1 MRLSTILKYAA
12 ASLLSNKLRSLLTM
26 LGLIIGIASVI
37 LLVGIGQ
44 GANQSVRQK
53 MDTLGGDILTASV
66 YTENPNDGL
75 KPADLGEIK
84 KLSGVQALAPF
95 KVLSAKA
102 YFEKNTSKRSVL
114 AGTDDQYLELRN
126 LKLQSGRNLSIIDL
140 EERSKV
146 CVIGANIA
154 FDLFHTTQVKG
165 NSLKLGGDEYKI
177 VGILEPQGES
187 LGVNADNLILVPLT
201 TSRYFDLGDDVGSF
215 YVKAESQE
223 QINGVKSALS
233 AYLTIKKGLS
243 PAMYSVSSQDEM
255 LNAGADISG
264 SLSQLLA
271 GIAGISL
278 IVGGIGVMNVMLV
291 SVSER
296 VREIGIRKAL
306 GTKRRDILAQFLA
319 EALAMSL
326 LGGAFG
332 VGAGIAAGFLS
343 TLLGF
348 QFVIPAVMV
357 PVAFGASTLIGL
369 AFGIFPACRAS
380 NLNPIE
386 ALRR

>member
-44 GANQSVRQK
+44 GANQSVSQK
-53 MDTLGGDILTASV
+53 MDALGGDILTASV
-66 YTENPNDGL
+66 YAENPNDGL
-75 KPADLGEIK
+75 KSPDLDELK
-84 KLSGVQALAPF
+84 KLPGIQTLAPF
-95 KVLSAKA
+95 KFLSAKA
-102 YFEKNTSKRSVL
+102 YFEKNTSKRSIL
-114 AGTDDQYLELRN
+114 AGTDDQYLGLRN

-140 EERSKV
+140 EEKSKV
-146 CVIGANIA
+146 CVIGAGIA
-154 FDLFHTTQVKG
+154 LDLFHTTRVAG
-165 NSLKLGGDEYKI
+165 SRLKLGGDDYKI
-177 VGILEPQGES
+177 VGVLERQGES
-187 LGVNADNLILVPLT
+187 LGVNTDNLILVPLT

-215 YVKAESQE
+215 YVKAENKE
-223 QINGVKSALS
+223 QISKVKSAVS
-233 AYLTIKKGLS
+233 AYLTIKKGL
-243 PAMYSVSSQDEM
+243 PPTMYSVSSQDEM
-255 LNAGADISG
+255 LSAGSGISG

-296 VREIGIRKAL
+296 VQEIGIRKAL

-319 EALAMSL
+319 EALSMSL
-326 LGGAFG
+326 LGGVFG
-332 VGAGIAAGFLS
+332 VGTGIAAGFLS

-348 QFVIPAVMV
+348 QFAVPALMV
-357 PVAFGASTLIGL
+357 LVSFGASTLIGL
-369 AFGIFPACRAS
+369 AFGIFPAYRAS

>member
-12 ASLLSNKLRSLLTM
+12 SSLLANKLRSLLTM

-44 GANQSVRQK
+44 GANQSVNQK
-53 MDTLGGDILTASV
+53 MDALGGDILTAGI
-66 YTENPNDGL
+66 YTENPEDGL
-75 KPADLGEIK
+75 KSADLDDLK
-84 KLSGVQALAPF
+84 KLPGVQTLSPF
-95 KVLSAKA
+95 KFLSAKA
-102 YFEKNTSKRSVL
+102 CFEKNTSKRSVL
-114 AGTDDQYLELRN
+114 AGTDDQYLGLRN

-140 EERSKV
+140 EEKSKV
-146 CVIGANIA
+146 CIIGANIA
-154 FDLFHTTQVKG
+154 LDLFHTTQVEG
-165 NSLKLGGDEYKI
+165 SSLKLGGDDYKI
-177 VGILEPQGES
+177 VGVLERQGES

-201 TSRYFDLGDDVGSF
+201 TSRYFDMGDDVGNF
-215 YVKAESQE
+215 YVKAESKE
-223 QINGVKSALS
+223 QIGRVKSSVS

-255 LNAGADISG
+255 LSAGANISD

-296 VREIGIRKAL
+296 VQEIGIRKAL
-306 GTKRRDILAQFLA
+306 GTKQRDILAQFLA

-326 LGGAFG
+326 LGGVIG
-332 VGAGIAAGFLS
+332 IGAGIAVGFLA
-343 TLLGF
+343 TFLGF

-357 PVAFGASTLIGL
+357 LAAFGASTLIGL
-369 AFGIFPACRAS
+369 VFGIFPAYRAS

>member
-1 MRLSTILKYAA
+1 MRLSTILKYAS

-44 GANQSVRQK
+44 GANQSVSQK
-53 MDTLGGDILTASV
+53 MDALGGDILTASV
-66 YTENPNDGL
+66 YAENPNDGL
-75 KPADLGEIK
+75 KSPDLGELK
-84 KLSGVQALAPF
+84 KLPSIQTLAPF
-95 KVLSAKA
+95 KFLSAKA
-102 YFEKNTSKRSVL
+102 YFEKNTSKRSIL
-114 AGTDDQYLELRN
+114 AGTDDQYLGLRN

-140 EERSKV
+140 EEKSKV
-146 CVIGANIA
+146 CVIGAGIA
-154 FDLFHTTQVKG
+154 LDLFHTTRVAG
-165 NSLKLGGDEYKI
+165 SRLKLGGDDYKI
-177 VGILEPQGES
+177 VGVLERQGES
-187 LGVNADNLILVPLT
+187 LGVNTDNLILVPLT

-215 YVKAESQE
+215 YVKAENKE
-223 QINGVKSALS
+223 QISKVKSAVS
-233 AYLTIKKGLS
+233 AYLTIKKGL
-243 PAMYSVSSQDEM
+243 PPTMYSVSSQDEM
-255 LNAGADISG
+255 LSAGSDISG

-296 VREIGIRKAL
+296 VQEIGIRKAL

-319 EALAMSL
+319 EALSMSL
-326 LGGAFG
+326 LGGVFG

-348 QFVIPAVMV
+348 QFAVPALMV
-357 PVAFGASTLIGL
+357 LVSFGASTLIGL
-369 AFGIFPACRAS
+369 AFGIFPAYRAS

>member
-1 MRLSTILKYAA
+1 MRLSTILKYAS

-44 GANQSVRQK
+44 GANQSVSQK
-53 MDTLGGDILTASV
+53 MDALGGDILTASV
-66 YTENPNDGL
+66 YAESPNDGL
-75 KPADLGEIK
+75 KSPDLGELK
-84 KLSGVQALAPF
+84 KLPGIQTLVPF
-95 KVLSAKA
+95 KFLSAKA
-102 YFEKNTSKRSVL
+102 YFEKNTSKRSIL
-114 AGTDDQYLELRN
+114 AGTDDQYLGLRN

-140 EERSKV
+140 EEKSKV
-146 CVIGANIA
+146 CVIGAGIA
-154 FDLFHTTQVKG
+154 LDLFHTTRVAG
-165 NSLKLGGDEYKI
+165 SRLKLGGDDYKI
-177 VGILEPQGES
+177 VGVLERQGES
-187 LGVNADNLILVPLT
+187 LGVNTDNLILVPLT

-215 YVKAESQE
+215 YVKAENKE
-223 QINGVKSALS
+223 QISKVKSAVS
-233 AYLTIKKGLS
+233 AYLTIKKGL
-243 PAMYSVSSQDEM
+243 PPTMYSVSSQDEM
-255 LNAGADISG
+255 LSAGSDISG

-296 VREIGIRKAL
+296 VQEIGIRKAL

-319 EALAMSL
+319 EALSMSL
-326 LGGAFG
+326 LGGVFG

-348 QFVIPAVMV
+348 QFAVPALMV
-357 PVAFGASTLIGL
+357 LVSFGASTLIGL
-369 AFGIFPACRAS
+369 AFGIFPAYRAS

>member
-1 MRLSTILKYAA
+1 MRLSTILKYAS

-37 LLVGIGQ
+37 LLVGVGQ
-44 GANQSVRQK
+44 GANQSVSQK
-53 MDTLGGDILTASV
+53 MDALGGDILTASV
-66 YTENPNDGL
+66 YAENPNDGL
-75 KPADLGEIK
+75 KSPDLGELK
-84 KLSGVQALAPF
+84 KLPGIQTLAPF
-95 KVLSAKA
+95 KFLSAKA
-102 YFEKNTSKRSVL
+102 YFEKNTSKRSIL
-114 AGTDDQYLELRN
+114 AGTDDQYLGLRN

-140 EERSKV
+140 EEKSKV
-146 CVIGANIA
+146 CIIGAGIA
-154 FDLFHTTQVKG
+154 LDLFHTTRVAG
-165 NSLKLGGDEYKI
+165 SRLKLGGDDYKI
-177 VGILEPQGES
+177 VGVLERQGES
-187 LGVNADNLILVPLT
+187 LGVNTDNLILVPLT

-215 YVKAESQE
+215 YVKAENKE
-223 QINGVKSALS
+223 QISKVKSAVS
-233 AYLTIKKGLS
+233 AYLTIKKGL
-243 PAMYSVSSQDEM
+243 PPTMYSVSSQDEM
-255 LNAGADISG
+255 LSAGSDISG

-296 VREIGIRKAL
+296 VQEIGIRKAL

-319 EALAMSL
+319 EALSMSL
-326 LGGAFG
+326 LGGVFG

-348 QFVIPAVMV
+348 QFAVPALMV
-357 PVAFGASTLIGL
+357 LVSFGASTLIGL
-369 AFGIFPACRAS
+369 AFGIFPAYRAS

>member
-75 KPADLGEIK
+75 KAADLGEIK

-114 AGTDDQYLELRN
+114 AGTDDQYLGLRN

-154 FDLFHTTQVKG
+154 LDLFHTTQVKG
-165 NSLKLGGDEYKI
+165 NSLKLCGDEYKI

-215 YVKAESQE
+215 YVKAERQE

-332 VGAGIAAGFLS
+332 VSAGIAAGFLS

-348 QFVIPAVMV
+348 QFVIPVVMV
-357 PVAFGASTLIGL
+357 PVALGASTFIGL
-369 AFGIFPACRAS
+369 VFGIFPACRAS